1 MLSNTTR
8 DNSFQFDAVKREK
21 LMLNRVKIKEII
33 RINGP
38 KDRYITQQPNRTIPI
53 SVDVLLCSTMDE

>member
-38 KDRYITQQPNRTIPI
+38 KARYIAQQPNKTIPI